1 MCNFISKNQKLF
13 DELDR
18 VIDVLPEIDESA
30 LIFTL
35 KEAQG
40 IFGYLPREVQ
50 LHIAKRLKIT
60 PAKVYGVV
68 SFYSYFST
76 NPVGEHKIS
85 VCLGTACF
93 VKGSKNVLAELEKQL
108 EIKNG
113 ETTKDL
119 KFSIECLRCVG
130 ACGLAPV
137 VVIDGKVYSRVSPDH
152 ITYILNEYRELE
164 VNC

>member
-1 MCNFISKNQKLF
+1 MCDFVSQNKKLF
-13 DELDR
+13 DELDSL
-18 VIDVLPEIDESA
+18 IDNLPETDESA
-30 LIFTL
+30 LIYVL

-40 IFGYLPREVQ
+40 IFGYLPKEVQ
-50 LHIAKRLKIT
+50 LHIAGKLGVS

-93 VKGSKNVLAELEKQL
+93 VKGSKDVLAELEKQL
-108 EIKNG
+108 EIKAG

-119 KFSIECLRCVG
+119 KFTIECLRCVG

-137 VVIDGKVYSRVSPDH
+137 VVVDGKVYSRVTPEDVTS
-152 ITYILNEYRELE
+152 IINEYRELE
-164 VNC
+164 MSC

>member
-1 MCNFISKNQKLF
+1 M
-13 DELDR
+13 
-18 VIDVLPEIDESA
+18 
-30 LIFTL
+30 
-35 KEAQG
+35 
-40 IFGYLPREVQ
+40 
-50 LHIAKRLKIT
+50 
-60 PAKVYGVV
+60 
-68 SFYSYFST
+68 
-76 NPVGEHKIS
+76 
-85 VCLGTACF
+85 CLGTACF

-137 VVIDGKVYSRVSPDH
+137 VVIDGNVYSRVSPDD
-152 ITYILNEYRELE
+152 ITDILNEYRELE

>member
-1 MCNFISKNQKLF
+1 M
-13 DELDR
+13 
-18 VIDVLPEIDESA
+18 
-30 LIFTL
+30 
-35 KEAQG
+35 
-40 IFGYLPREVQ
+40 
-50 LHIAKRLKIT
+50 
-60 PAKVYGVV
+60 
-68 SFYSYFST
+68 
-76 NPVGEHKIS
+76 
-85 VCLGTACF
+85 CLGTACF

-137 VVIDGKVYSRVSPDH
+137 VVIDGKVYSRVSPDD
-152 ITYILNEYRELE
+152 ITDILNEYRELE